1 MAERGYTAQVSLQM
15 ENVKKE
21 IKTLIKTYENLALQ
35 INKVEEVQEIKEDAN
50 LLKNI
55 QKRVKQIIDQIKI
68 IEKKLKQLNDD
79 FFDIKLENNNKA
91 IDNFFEKVIQVIRVK
106 RAQKQKEIAEKQKSS
121 IVLEK
126 VEEIFKKV

>member
-1 MAERGYTAQVSLQM
+1 MAERGYTTQVSLQM

-35 INKVEEVQEIKEDAN
+35 INRVEEVQEIKEDAN

-68 IEKKLKQLNDD
+68 IEKKLKQLNDE

-91 IDNFFEKVIQVIRVK
+91 IDNFFEKVIQVIGVK

-121 IVLEK
+121 KVLEK

>member
-106 RAQKQKEIAEKQKSS
+106 RTQKQKEIAEKQKSS